1 MSEEKKE
8 EKKTEPVKTEPPP
21 EPPQTPE
28 TPPKET
34 DKPLGERMAHVEAQ
48 MLEAK
53 RKELTD
59 IESRIDK
66 KMGDFKQFVAD
77 VEIQGRSM
85 AAPEQT
91 DEEKQ
96 KKELNDA
103 LEGTGLKV

>member
-1 MSEEKKE
+1 MSEEK
-8 EKKTEPVKTEPPP
+8 EKLKMPEKPPEAQNAPKEPVSEPP
-21 EPPQTPE
+21 
-28 TPPKET
+28 KV

-48 MLEAK
+48 MLETK

-59 IESRIDK
+59 IEARIDK

-77 VEIQGRSM
+77 VEVQGRSL

-96 KKELNDA
+96 KKELNEA